1 MDRKNR
7 EKKRTNARVMK
18 NEEKDM
24 YDSIHRNGLKS
35 KLDMDRIEKRVSFTT
50 DTSDGMVENG
60 HIQLS
65 NLGETENV
73 TQVSFDCILSYLS
86 VQYISKQNAT
96 IYS

>member
-1 MDRKNR
+1 
-7 EKKRTNARVMK
+7 
-18 NEEKDM
+18 M

-73 TQVSFDCILSYLS
+73 TQVSFDCTLIF
-86 VQYISKQNAT
+86 ICT
-96 IYS
+96 IYF